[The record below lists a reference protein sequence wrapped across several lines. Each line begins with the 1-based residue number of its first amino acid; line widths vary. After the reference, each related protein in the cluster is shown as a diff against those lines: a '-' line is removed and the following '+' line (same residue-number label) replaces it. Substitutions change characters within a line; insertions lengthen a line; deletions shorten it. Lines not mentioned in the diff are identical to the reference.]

1 MARCEGGLCDV
12 LRECGG
18 GCEAR
23 GLVCGIFDKNL
34 KDTWPCN
41 ACEAREAWA
50 DCRLLLLPLHQM
62 SESYNNV
69 PLTERPHD
77 GRRGGRKYVRRRRL
91 LLQLRSA
98 VGAQQRLAALKAKL
112 GEARKQ
118 NHKAVVAEDRREK
131 MGEAGLK
138 AERQQK
144 AYEKKQAAEP
154 KEAAARRRRRRSSS
168 RRRPQEAWDKLHKR
182 EKKEKRGREGGGG
195 WDVFNNEAQYRHH
208 KKQIRRAEN
217 EGRAAVGVEGA
228 FEDEGDAD
236 PLAYGQAPPIPKER
250 VQALVEDMHEAAL
263 RRASWSRRRT
273 FDESADVTHINKRN
287 EVFNKKIERAFD
299 PYMAEIKANLE
310 RGTAL

>member
-1 MARCEGGLCDV
+1 
-12 LRECGG
+12 
-18 GCEAR
+18 
-23 GLVCGIFDKNL
+23 
-34 KDTWPCN
+34 
-41 ACEAREAWA
+41 
-50 DCRLLLLPLHQM
+50 M

-69 PLTERPHD
+69 PLPSALMT
-77 GRRGGRKYVRRRRL
+77 GGEVAENTSDAGASSSSSVP
-91 LLQLRSA
+91 QSA
-98 VGAQQRLAALKAKL
+98 AQQRLAAIKAKL

-144 AYEKKQAAEP
+144 AYEKKQAAE
-154 KEAAARRRRRRSSS
+154 KEAGGPQTEAEKQLETTA
-168 RRRPQEAWDKLHKR
+168 QEAWDKLHKR

-273 FDESADVTHINKRN
+273 FDESADVTYINKRN

-299 PYMAEIKANLE
+299 PYTAEIKANLE